1 VSELH
6 TAIVGAGPYGLSIA
20 AHLRA
25 AGVAHAV
32 LGEPM
37 RTWSA
42 CMPQGMVLR
51 SEPFASSL
59 WDPRRRHTYAR
70 YCARHGL
77 PYQAVGLPPSRARF
91 LEYAAWFRRE
101 AVGED
106 ACAGDTAR
114 TIRRAGRGFVLEL
127 ASGRELQARHVVLAI
142 GFMPFR
148 HIPHEL
154 AALPAPWVAH
164 SAEMAD
170 VGTYAGQE
178 VVVVGAGQSALET
191 AALLHEAGARVRL
204 LARRQVVKWNG
215 GPKPDRTWLDAITT
229 PYAGLGAGWKE
240 LAISELPQTFRAV
253 FPADKR
259 HRYVAQSWGP
269 SGAWWLR
276 ARVDGRIDALMGTR
290 LAGARRAGDRVVLDV
305 GVNGST
311 VPLECD
317 RVIAAT
323 GFRVDLARVECLDP
337 ALAAEVVRE
346 GPAPRLSAHY
356 ETSVPGLFVVGAAS
370 APTFG
375 PVMRFMFGAKHA
387 APTLARRLR
396 HAA

>member
-1 VSELH
+1 LSPPLH

-25 AGVAHAV
+25 AHVPHEL

-37 RTWSA
+37 RTWER
-42 CMPQGMVLR
+42 MPQGMVLR

-59 WDPRRRHTYAR
+59 WDPRRRFTYAR

-77 PYQAVGLPPSRARF
+77 PYEAVGLPPSRTRF
-91 LEYAAWFRRE
+91 LDYAAWFQRE
-101 AVGED
+101 AVGES
-106 ACAGDTAR
+106 AGETAR
-114 TIRRAGRGFVLEL
+114 TIRRAGTGFVLEL
-127 ASGRELQARHVVLAI
+127 SSGRELQARHVVLAI
-142 GFMPFR
+142 GFMAFR
-148 HIPHEL
+148 HVPDEL
-154 AALPAPWVAH
+154 RALPSPCVAH
-164 SAEMAD
+164 SAAMAD
-170 VGTYAGQE
+170 VASYAGQD
-178 VVVVGAGQSALET
+178 VAIVGAGQSALET

-204 LARRQVVKWNG
+204 IARRQKVKWNG
-215 GPKPDRTWLDAITT
+215 GPKPGRTWVDAITT

-240 LAISELPQTFRAV
+240 LAISEMPQTFRAL

-259 HRYVAQSWGP
+259 HRYVAESWGP

-276 ARVDGRIDALMGTR
+276 ERVDGRIEALMDAR
-290 LAGARRAGDRVVLDV
+290 VAAARREGDRVALDV
-305 GVNGST
+305 RVNGST
-311 VPLECD
+311 LPVEAD

-323 GFRVDLARVECLDP
+323 GFRVDLARVDCLDP
-337 ALAAEVVRE
+337 ALRADIVCE

-396 HAA
+396 RS